1 MWNGMVSRLAIDL
14 VWLIDFEK
22 RDAIPFQGFSIR
34 GVYFISGGEML
45 HAIWLHLPLR
55 SFLN

>member
-1 MWNGMVSRLAIDL
+1 MWNGMVSRLGIDL
-14 VWLIDFEK
+14 VWLMDFEK
-22 RDAIPFQGFSIR
+22 RDAIPFYGFLIR

-55 SFLN
+55 SFLI

>member
-1 MWNGMVSRLAIDL
+1 MWNGMVFRLAIDF
-14 VWLIDFEK
+14 VWLMDFEK
-22 RDAIPFQGFSIR
+22 RDANPFHGFLIR

-55 SFLN
+55 SFLI